1 MEYVKCSLKF
11 HYKVVVEAKGMASR
25 LCIMWKKGIS
35 ASQMEFEK
43 NLIVIKI
50 SGAICEWLLVGF
62 YGSPYH
68 SKKKKARENLTAL
81 LEANQG
87 LWVCMG
93 DFNYTIN
100 DDKRKGARKVALQRP
115 TTSRISC
122 SNLVL
127 STYGTQGANL
137 PGQKGNGAMLL
148 LRESWTSE

>member
-25 LCIMWKKGIS
+25 LCIMWKKGIL
-35 ASQMEFEK
+35 ASQMEFKK
-43 NLIVIKI
+43 NLIAIKI
-50 SGAICEWLLVGF
+50 SGAICQWLLVGF

-100 DDKRKGARKVALQRP
+100 DDKRKGGKKGSTSKTNHLKDLMFEFGAINLWYSRSKFTWAKGKWGNAAIKRKLD
-115 TTSRISC
+115 
-122 SNLVL
+122 
-127 STYGTQGANL
+127 
-137 PGQKGNGAMLL
+137 K
-148 LRESWTSE
+148 